1 MQVSMR
7 GMPFRSIRTT
17 LGLLVAATLC
27 LAFAHRP
34 LTAAPMPPPVDLD
47 GSKGRETGLPVPR
60 YVSVKSREARLRIGP
75 SLDYG
80 TQWVYTVPGLPMEIL
95 AEYGNW
101 RQVRD
106 CDGVSGW
113 MHKAL
118 LSSKRTAVVG
128 PWHASTVSLR
138 ETPKSDAR
146 VVAKLEARVR
156 LSVHGCD
163 GIWCNVDVPGH
174 DIDGFI
180 RQSALW
186 GVYPNENIR

>member
-1 MQVSMR
+1 M
-7 GMPFRSIRTT
+7 
-17 LGLLVAATLC
+17 GLLAAATTC
-27 LAFAHRP
+27 LALAHRP
-34 LTAAPMPPPVDLD
+34 LTAAPMPQVDVD
-47 GSKGRETGLPVPR
+47 GAKGRETGLPVPR
-60 YVSVKSREARLRIGP
+60 FVSVKSREARLRIGP

-128 PWHASTVSLR
+128 PWLASTVSLR

-156 LSVHGCD
+156 LSVHGCN
-163 GIWCNVDVPGH
+163 GIWCNVDVTGH
-174 DIDGFI
+174 EIDGFI

-186 GVYPNENIR
+186 GVYPNESIR